1 MTQIKLYLIMA
12 ILRVK
17 DITLEC
23 VQGNIADQADME
35 AIVNASN
42 AQLLPGGGVAGAI
55 HRAAGSGLE
64 KECRPLAPIQPG
76 DAVITGG
83 HNLLNKHVIH
93 CLGPVYGKDEPA
105 DVFLADCYR
114 NALRVAEEHKIRSV
128 AFPAISTGIFG
139 YPVEEAA
146 QIALKTVVETLPGL
160 SSVNHIRFVL
170 FSKADLNLYE
180 RLLGEAKTKKR
191 ALLIDLDGVLYVGD
205 KAIPG
210 AEEAVQWL
218 DKETIPYLFVTNT
231 SSRPRSALVEKLAR
245 IGIVTDEKTI
255 FSPPVAASQWLK
267 AHAPGPAA
275 LFVPQ
280 PTKAE
285 FNCLEKLDSG
295 AESGASSVVIGD
307 LGEQWTFP
315 VLNRAFRLLMA
326 EPKPI
331 LVALGMTRYWRG
343 ADGFHLDVAPFVK
356 ALEHAAGCRAV
367 VLGKPSKEFF
377 DAGLEML
384 GCQGADAFMIGDDI
398 VGDVQGAQRA
408 GIKGLLVRTGKFRSQ
423 DLDGDVTPDTV
434 LDSIA
439 ELPVWWEKKALK

>member
-170 FSKADLNLYE
+170 FSKADLHLYE
-180 RLLGEAKTKKR
+180 LMFQE
-191 ALLIDLDGVLYVGD
+191 
-205 KAIPG
+205 
-210 AEEAVQWL
+210 
-218 DKETIPYLFVTNT
+218 TNT
-231 SSRPRSALVEKLAR
+231 
-245 IGIVTDEKTI
+245 
-255 FSPPVAASQWLK
+255 
-267 AHAPGPAA
+267 
-275 LFVPQ
+275 
-280 PTKAE
+280 
-285 FNCLEKLDSG
+285 
-295 AESGASSVVIGD
+295 
-307 LGEQWTFP
+307 
-315 VLNRAFRLLMA
+315 
-326 EPKPI
+326 
-331 LVALGMTRYWRG
+331 
-343 ADGFHLDVAPFVK
+343 
-356 ALEHAAGCRAV
+356 
-367 VLGKPSKEFF
+367 
-377 DAGLEML
+377 
-384 GCQGADAFMIGDDI
+384 
-398 VGDVQGAQRA
+398 
-408 GIKGLLVRTGKFRSQ
+408 
-423 DLDGDVTPDTV
+423 
-434 LDSIA
+434 
-439 ELPVWWEKKALK
+439 